1 MHAYLPLP
9 LFGTYLFMFS
19 SLLQDESVDAVVG
32 VGAVRH
38 SLAANARDTNRL
50 GRIDTGGS

>member
-32 VGAVRH
+32 VGAVRPQLG
-38 SLAANARDTNRL
+38 SECARHEPFGTH
-50 GRIDTGGS
+50 